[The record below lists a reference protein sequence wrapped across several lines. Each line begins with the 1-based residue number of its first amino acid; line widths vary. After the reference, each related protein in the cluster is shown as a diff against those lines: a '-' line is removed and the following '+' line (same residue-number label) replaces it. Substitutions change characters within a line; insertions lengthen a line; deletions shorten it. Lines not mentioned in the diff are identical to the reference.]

1 MNTLTKKIADLGPNA
16 LLFVSVAGT
25 GTALLFTHVFNGVHQ
40 ELNHRGITDEMISKH
55 FAPLQTL
62 AKEIIAQIPPT
73 TQQLD

>member
-1 MNTLTKKIADLGPNA
+1 MNTLIKKIADLGPNA
-16 LLFVSVAGT
+16 LLFVSMAGA

-40 ELNHRGITDEMISKH
+40 ELNHMGITDEMISNH

-62 AKEIIAQIPPT
+62 AKEISAQIPLA